1 MKTLIQVK
9 IYSLK
14 KKLFFAI
21 LMVLAQNVYSQK
33 FKTNNIARYDSAS
46 AIIEI
51 NKLYKMLLTSDNLG
65 EIATKYTQDPG
76 SFKNNGIIQ
85 KLSFDMFDEGFQYH
99 IKNLKIGE
107 ISKPFET
114 IFGWHIAKVLEI
126 DSEKKY
132 LIQHVLIMYM

>member
-1 MKTLIQVK
+1 
-9 IYSLK
+9 
-14 KKLFFAI
+14 
-21 LMVLAQNVYSQK
+21 
-33 FKTNNIARYDSAS
+33 
-46 AIIEI
+46 
-51 NKLYKMLLTSDNLG
+51 
-65 EIATKYTQDPG
+65 
-76 SFKNNGIIQ
+76 
-85 KLSFDMFDEGFQYH
+85 MFDEGFQYH